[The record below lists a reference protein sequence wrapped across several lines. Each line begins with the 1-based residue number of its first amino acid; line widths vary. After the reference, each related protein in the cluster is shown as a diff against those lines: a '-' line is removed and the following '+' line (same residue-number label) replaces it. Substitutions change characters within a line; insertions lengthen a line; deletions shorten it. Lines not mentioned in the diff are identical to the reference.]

1 MKTRLVHNQGFTF
14 IEVMIATVIFVLA
27 ALAAMDLARG
37 SVRAVKDAQDVTTAT
52 WLLQKVMVELET
64 KIESEGIEK
73 ACEKKTDGTFD
84 EPYERFSYVTFCTE
98 IDFRISEAA
107 AAMLNEGEESSSPT
121 QEDMIR
127 KLVLNTASDY
137 LSKASRELHV
147 EVLWNQGKTPRSV
160 DVTTHIA
167 RYDLPLPPISLGGP

>member
-1 MKTRLVHNQGFTF
+1 LKIRLTNNQGFTF
-14 IEVMIATVIFVLA
+14 IEVMIATVIFVMA

-37 SVRAVKDAQDVTTAT
+37 SVRSVKDAQDVTTAT

-73 ACEKKTDGTFD
+73 ACEKKTDGKFD
-84 EPYERFSYVTFCTE
+84 EPYERFTYVTYCTE

-107 AAMLNEGEESSSPT
+107 AAMLNEEEESQGAS
-121 QEDMIR
+121 QENMIR

-147 EVLWNQGKTPRSV
+147 EVLWNQGKNPRSI

-167 RYDLPLPPISLGGP
+167 RYDLPLPPISLGGF